1 MARTSTIDYDDAMNN
16 WIHASITIFL
26 TKYEYRLL
34 DKSIIYQ
41 TEFQIHMLYKKKKE
55 KMRFETNNTIFIP
68 FMTYFSHN
76 ISQIE
81 QPYSTCKW
89 LKRT

>member
-1 MARTSTIDYDDAMNN
+1 MQKYNIGGVMARTSTIDYDDAMNN

-55 KMRFETNNTIFIP
+55 KMRFENNNTIFIP
-68 FMTYFSHN
+68 FMTY
-76 ISQIE
+76 
-81 QPYSTCKW
+81 ST
-89 LKRT
+89 